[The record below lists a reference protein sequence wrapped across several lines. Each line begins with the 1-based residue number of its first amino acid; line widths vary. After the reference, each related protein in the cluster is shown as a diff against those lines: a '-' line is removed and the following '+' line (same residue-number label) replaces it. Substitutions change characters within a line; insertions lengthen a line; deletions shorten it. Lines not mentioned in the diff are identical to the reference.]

1 MRQGFIAA
9 LLLTGLMAAA
19 SARADDMKGMDMS
32 SMSKDADAKA
42 VSPTTVVLVGEVL
55 DMDCY
60 MNEGAH
66 GKDHQSCAVMCLN
79 NGAPVGLLTAD
90 GKAYFLTANEDKGKM
105 KFYDSVRG
113 WGGEKAK
120 ITGVVQKRA
129 GALCVRIDGAEK
141 L

>member
-1 MRQGFIAA
+1 MRQGWLI
-9 LLLTGLMAAA
+9 A
-19 SARADDMKGMDMS
+19 SAVAIAVGAGALWADESGDMKGMDMEG
-32 SMSKDADAKA
+32 KA
-42 VSPTTVVLVGEVL
+42 GKTVTLTGEVL

-66 GKDHQSCAVMCLN
+66 GKDHQACAVMCLN

-90 GKAYFLTANEDKGKM
+90 GKAYFLTANEGKGKM

-113 WGGEKAK
+113 WGGERVKV
-120 ITGVVQKRA
+120 TGVLQKRA
-129 GALCVRIDGAEK
+129 GANSLRVDSAEK